1 MKIFGINF
9 NVAPSEKKPF
19 TIAICDFKKIWVLTV
34 SKTESL
40 LPPRY
45 QGAVN

>member
-9 NVAPSEKKPF
+9 NAAPSEKKLF
-19 TIAICDFKKIWVLTV
+19 TIAICDFKKIRVLTI
-34 SKTESL
+34 SKIESL

-45 QGAVN
+45 QRPIN

>member
-9 NVAPSEKKPF
+9 NAAPSEKKLL
-19 TIAICDFKKIWVLTV
+19 TIAICDFKKIRILTT

-45 QGAVN
+45 QRAVN

>member
-9 NVAPSEKKPF
+9 NAAPSEKKLF
-19 TIAICDFKKIWVLTV
+19 TIAICDFKKIRVLTV
-34 SKTESL
+34 SKIESL

-45 QGAVN
+45 QRAVN

>member
-9 NVAPSEKKPF
+9 NAAPSEKKPF

-34 SKTESL
+34 SKIESL

-45 QGAVN
+45 QRAVN